1 VDGAPDSHPCAGPT
15 AVEARYLVTLLELQR
30 EPDAARTQAEVAR
43 RVGVAAPTALQMIRR
58 LRDLGFVR
66 PGSLGL
72 TEAGTSAALVLRS
85 RRAAALALAHDVLGL
100 DVDLAGQEADHLAG
114 VVSPALGRRLVA
126 DVIGGRAP
134 RAGSDPPSP
143 RVERPEAPP
152 TRPSR
157 RA

>member
-15 AVEARYLVTLLELQR
+15 AVEARYLVTLLELER
-30 EPDAARTQAEVAR
+30 EPKAATQAEVAR
-43 RVGVAAPTALQMIRR
+43 RLGVSAPTALQMIRR
-58 LRDLGFVR
+58 LRDMGFVR
-66 PGSLGL
+66 PGSLEL
-72 TEAGTSAALVLRS
+72 SEAGTSAALVLRS

-100 DVDLAGQEADHLAG
+100 DVDLAGREADQIAG

-143 RVERPEAPP
+143 RVERPEGSP
-152 TRPSR
+152 TRPTR